1 MANTYI
7 RVEPET
13 HARFL
18 AVAKS
23 AGFKVG
29 AMADRIIRNWL
40 DAPVFCL
47 PRSLP
52 NGNASRKRPAESAGC
67 ERNRTRGR
75 SLRAGGEKTG
85 PAVRAVK
92 CGPAAEQGAP
102 AALPGKAPETSER
115 EWSATAAG
123 VQAAGGVRSA
133 AESAGSTGAPPVPS
147 SRALAGAATATRPAG
162 VGANGAAGRRM
173 TDEG

>member
-1 MANTYI
+1 MKKYPT
-7 RVEPET
+7 VHVGEET
-13 HARFL
+13 HAILMRVCEKTGMKIRPLIDRIVQGWDQGDVFFL
-18 AVAKS
+18 GQALH
-23 AGFKVG
+23 G
-29 AMADRIIRNWL
+29 AMHAT
-40 DAPVFCL
+40 
-47 PRSLP
+47 
-52 NGNASRKRPAESAGC
+52 RKA
-67 ERNRTRGR
+67 
-75 SLRAGGEKTG
+75 KTG